1 MAAEELTEAEAL
13 ALWCARLPG
22 LRDQAR
28 ATGVAERL
36 ERDAARV
43 RDGGSAQRAVRK
55 WLQDADAET
64 ERSWSGRSLLNLAGF
79 PGAPRTPTV
88 SAGRYGC
95 PLGKCDRTA
104 GRDTQGHTPVCHAF
118 GASMAPT
125 A

>member
-22 LRDQAR
+22 LWDQAR

-64 ERSWSGRSLLNLAGF
+64 ARSWSGRSVLNLAGF

-88 SAGRYGC
+88 GAGRYGC

-104 GRDTQGHTPVCHAF
+104 GRDAQGHTPVCHAF

>member
-1 MAAEELTEAEAL
+1 MTAEGLTEAAAL

-22 LRDQAR
+22 LREQAR
-28 ATGVAERL
+28 ATGVTERL

-43 RDGGSAQRAVRK
+43 RDGSSAQRAVRK
-55 WLQDADAET
+55 WLQDADTET
-64 ERSWSGRSLLNLAGF
+64 ARNWSGRSVLNLVGL

-88 SAGRYGC
+88 TAGRYGC

-104 GRDTQGHTPVCHAF
+104 GRDAQGHTPVCHAF